1 MLGLHIREEE
11 FSDRLLG
18 EFLQIWKLFDNS
30 AIVNDIADNKINGT
44 TISITISINVK
55 HDHNTTSIGSNY
67 SNFILKDQDIILM
80 NITTS

>member
-1 MLGLHIREEE
+1 MIHIESPTKRN
-11 FSDRLLG
+11 FTLG